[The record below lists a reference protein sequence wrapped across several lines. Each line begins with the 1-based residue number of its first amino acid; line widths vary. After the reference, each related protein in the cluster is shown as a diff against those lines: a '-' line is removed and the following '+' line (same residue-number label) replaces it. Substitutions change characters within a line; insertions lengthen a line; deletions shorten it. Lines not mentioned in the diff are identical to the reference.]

1 MIKTTRLK
9 TSQAPMMKT
18 YDLSDQMDGQRQT
31 FTLPILVTNQQSHY
45 LIFNSTVYRNT
56 SSHTYYTIAGG
67 GALTTYFDEAPTPGA
82 DHNLQFV
89 VSDVAEGATDFIS
102 QAELLEATT
111 YIKNYSDDKDRVLQN
126 QIDTIKAA
134 SDVVDVV
141 PTYDDLMLYDTSK
154 ITMDDIIKVLVD
166 RTHGNGQSYYR
177 WNVTWH
183 YMATLAPY
191 YTKAEIDDLLDDKA
205 DAQDLTDAVNRID
218 GDLAAKADTTYVD
231 GKIEEVE
238 TMIGDIE
245 AALVVINDG
254 EPEEEPEEEPEV

>member
-18 YDLSDQMDGQRQT
+18 YDLSDQVDGQRMT
-31 FTLPILVTNQQSHY
+31 FSLPILVTNQQSHY

-56 SSHTYYTIAGG
+56 PSHTYYSIAGG
-67 GALTTYFDEAPTPGA
+67 GALTVYFDEAPTPGP

-102 QAELLEATT
+102 QNELLEAITGV
-111 YIKNYSDDKDRVLQN
+111 KNYSDDGDRTLQN
-126 QIDTIKAA
+126 QIDHLKAA

-141 PTYDDLMLYDTSK
+141 PTYDDLMLYDTSR

-166 RTHGNGQSYYR
+166 RTHDNGQSYYR

-191 YTKAEIDDLLDDKA
+191 YTTTEMDELLSAKA

-218 GDLAAKADTTYVD
+218 EDLALKASIEYVD
-231 GKIEEVE
+231 EK
-238 TMIGDIE
+238 IGDIE
-245 AALVVINDG
+245 DALAVINDG
-254 EPEEEPEEEPEV
+254 EPEPEDPEV